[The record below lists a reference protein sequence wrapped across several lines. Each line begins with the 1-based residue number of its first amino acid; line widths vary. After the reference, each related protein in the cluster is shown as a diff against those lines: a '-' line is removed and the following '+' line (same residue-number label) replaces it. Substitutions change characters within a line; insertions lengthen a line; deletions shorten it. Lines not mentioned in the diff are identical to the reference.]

1 MDQSFSAASALV
13 AASQRANTYFAL
25 LSGSDASG
33 ILDQV
38 FGSGAVAAF
47 QASTLGRTAD
57 PLAAVGITVVEGDT
71 LRGHPAAF
79 TAQHLDGNPEI
90 LLSADWLRS
99 ASSDAI
105 TGVLLEEF
113 GHAIDWTLHQELD
126 TPGDEGL
133 IFAQL
138 LSECGQDGLNRAG
151 VNRFDHGLIE
161 LNGQQLAVE
170 FATTSGFNTNDWIA
184 STSGDATITTSSAP
198 GQITIQGSNSGS
210 TLAKAANYTTTSVI
224 NAPGFAVYDWQFTKN
239 GTDVST
245 NDDAFGYVTNGTFSR
260 LTDGQGSAIRTDYV
274 NSFFTKPT
282 SFGYRVSTATDTQ
295 GGLDATISNFSFTP
309 IGDTYSLRFNQVFSS
324 TLTNGTTFN
333 TGSLTSTN
341 VWIFP
346 ENPATDTNYTTT
358 FVNSITNGN
367 TSKQVWLLSPDVNS
381 GQPLALY
388 LTNGQNTVGLGSTA
402 EDLWAFNTAANG
414 TGNYYIMTSGSYTT
428 NASTSV
434 QINSNIELSD
444 LDQLRGEQSDTTP
457 PEVTSVTLNDSCLRI
472 GDTVRATI
480 VFSEAVSGLSNAT
493 VSSVLSFPNLSY
505 VNASISTT
513 DNITFTLDFTP
524 ATSTEDGTN
533 ILSVDATKLS
543 DSSGNIGVNTATR
556 LSTNYSVDTVRPTVE
571 LFFDNPL
578 VAGLQSRR
586 TPLILGE
593 SPYLYLRFSEPVWNL
608 QLADIIVSGG
618 TISGLESR
626 DQNDSAAEA
635 VTTSKL
641 YRAKF
646 TVSNQVSDSLPLR
659 ASLTNFTDR
668 AQASCAAQGNITA
681 QTTDSLANLRHSAD
695 TNPPTASFVNPPA
708 TTTTGFLTTI
718 RIQLSEAS
726 DNFAASDIYLSAG
739 SIQNLRRISP
749 TLYEIDF
756 LPPTKA
762 QTVEMM
768 ILTGSF
774 TDRAGNRSK
783 AHILKKDFTKIVVRG
798 LSGTVVGRLR

>member
-1 MDQSFSAASALV
+1 MDHCVSADSALV
-13 AASQRANTYFAL
+13 AASQRANAYFAL
-25 LSGSDASG
+25 LSGTDASG

-38 FGSGAVAAF
+38 FGSGAAAAF
-47 QASTLGRTAD
+47 QASMLGRTAD
-57 PLAAVGITVVEGDT
+57 PLATVGVTMIKGDT

-79 TAQHLDGNPEI
+79 AAHYLDGTPEI
-90 LLSADWLRS
+90 LLSEDWLNS

-113 GHAIDWTLHQELD
+113 GHAIDWTLHRDQD

-138 LSECGQDGLNRAG
+138 LSARGQDGVSRPG
-151 VNRFDHGLIE
+151 INRFDHGAIE
-161 LNGQQLAVE
+161 LNGQHLAVE
-170 FATTSGFNTNDWIA
+170 FATTSGFNTINWSA
-184 STSGDATITTSSAP
+184 STSGDAAIGTSSAP
-198 GQITIQGSNSGS
+198 GQITITGSNSGS
-210 TLAKAANYTTTSVI
+210 TLPKAANYTTTSVI

-239 GTDVST
+239 GPDVST
-245 NDDAFGYVTNGTFSR
+245 NDDAFGYVINGTFTNLSDGAG
-260 LTDGQGSAIRTDYV
+260 TDSRTDYIT
-274 NSFFTKPT
+274 SFFAKPT

-295 GGLDATISNFSFTP
+295 GALDATISNFSFTP
-309 IGDTYSLRFNQVFSS
+309 IGDTHSVRFNQLFSS
-324 TLTNGTTFN
+324 TLTTGTTFN
-333 TGSLTSTN
+333 TGSLVSTN
-341 VWIFP
+341 IWLFP

-358 FVNSITNGN
+358 FVDSATNGN
-367 TSKQVWLLSPDVNS
+367 TSKQVWLVSPDVNS

-388 LTNGQNTVGLGSTA
+388 LKNGQNTVGLGSTA
-402 EDLWAFNTAANG
+402 EDLWAFNTAADG
-414 TGNYYIMTSGSYTT
+414 SGIYYITTSGSYTT
-428 NASTSV
+428 TGNTSA
-434 QINSNIELSD
+434 QINSSIQLSD
-444 LDQLRGEQSDTTP
+444 LDQLRGEQTDTTP
-457 PEVTSVTLNDSCLRI
+457 PEVTSVTLNDTCLRI

-493 VSSVLSFPNLSY
+493 ASSVLTFPNLNY

-524 ATSTEDGTN
+524 TTSTEDSTN
-533 ILSVDATKLS
+533 VMSVDATRVS
-543 DSSGNIGVNTATR
+543 DSNSNVGINTAAR
-556 LSTNYSVDTVRPTVE
+556 LSSNYSVDTIRPTVE

-578 VAGLQSRR
+578 TAGLQRR
-586 TPLILGE
+586 ITPLMLGE

-608 QLADIIVSGG
+608 QLSDIIVSGG

-635 VTTSKL
+635 VATSKL

-668 AQASCAAQGNITA
+668 AQANCTAQGNITA

-726 DNFAASDIYLSAG
+726 DNFAANDIYLSAG
-739 SIQNLRRISP
+739 SVQNFRRISP
-749 TLYEIDF
+749 TLYEIDL
-756 LPPTKA
+756 LPPMKA
-762 QTVEMM
+762 QTISLT

-783 AHILKKDFTKIVVRG
+783 AHILKKDFTKIVVKG
-798 LSGTVVGRLR
+798 IAGTVVGRR